1 MCRSLFACIPP
12 VFACPRGLA
21 SAAQLRYN
29 IFEKK
34 FPVLRMKTGALFV
47 KSMVQEVRKQVDR
60 SGQITPERSEQ
71 FERLYGMYAD
81 DVLRMAYFYLADR
94 QKAEDVCQDVFV
106 KLLTRGDMIEPGKEK
121 AWLLRVTVN
130 CCRDLW
136 RGAWLRR
143 VVLGAPTLDVVPAQ
157 DETVEE
163 REEKAELMRA
173 VNRLPAPFRETIL
186 LHYYQGL
193 GIAEIAQM
201 LNLPEGTISSRLS
214 RARKKLEVLLKEEAT
229 GE

>member
-1 MCRSLFACIPP
+1 M
-12 VFACPRGLA
+12 
-21 SAAQLRYN
+21 
-29 IFEKK
+29 
-34 FPVLRMKTGALFV
+34 
-47 KSMVQEVRKQVDR
+47 DR
-60 SGQITPERSEQ
+60 SGRTPDRSAQ
-71 FERLYGMYAD
+71 FERLYEMYAD

-106 KLLTRGDMIEPGKEK
+106 RLLTRGDTIEPGKEK

-143 VVLGAPTLDVVPAQ
+143 VVLGAPTLEVIPSQ
-157 DETVEE
+157 EETVEE

-173 VNRLPAPFRETIL
+173 IQRLPAVFRETIL

-193 GIAEIAQM
+193 GISEIAQM
-201 LNLPEGTISSRLS
+201 LHLPEGTISSRLS
-214 RARKKLEVLLKEEAT
+214 RGRKKLEAILKEEAS

>member
-1 MCRSLFACIPP
+1 MR
-12 VFACPRGLA
+12 
-21 SAAQLRYN
+21 QLGESVR
-29 IFEKK
+29 
-34 FPVLRMKTGALFV
+34 AL
-47 KSMVQEVRKQVDR
+47 EY
-60 SGQITPERSEQ
+60 EAQ
-71 FERLYGMYAD
+71 FESLYEQYAD

-94 QKAEDVCQDVFV
+94 HKAEDVCQDVFV
-106 KLLTRGDMIEPGKEK
+106 KLYTHGKSIEPGREK

-143 VVLGAPTLDVVPAQ
+143 VVLGAPVLEMIPDGN
-157 DETVEE
+157 DEIEK

-173 VNRLPAPFRETIL
+173 VNKLPTVFRETVL

-201 LNLPEGTISSRLS
+201 LDLPEGTISSRLS